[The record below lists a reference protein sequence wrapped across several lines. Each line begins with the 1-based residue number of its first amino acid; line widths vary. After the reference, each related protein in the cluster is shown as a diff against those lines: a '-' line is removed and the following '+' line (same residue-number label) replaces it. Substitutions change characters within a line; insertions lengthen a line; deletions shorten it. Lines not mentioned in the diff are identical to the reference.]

1 MLKGATTRILFD
13 KEILDIET
21 VGNWLHYT
29 LSAGQSREH
38 AAAALEGF
46 CYGSGL
52 LLIHNQRLWQII
64 DNWVRNIPMDIF
76 MELLPLLRRTFA
88 VFSDPERRKMMELAK
103 FGPVEVGK
111 EKVNEDQ
118 LDEGRAE
125 LVMGTVRELL
135 G

>member
-1 MLKGATTRILFD
+1 
-13 KEILDIET
+13 
-21 VGNWLHYT
+21 
-29 LSAGQSREH
+29 
-38 AAAALEGF
+38 
-46 CYGSGL
+46 
-52 LLIHNQRLWQII
+52 
-64 DNWVRNIPMDIF
+64 MDIF

-103 FGPVEVGK
+103 FGPVEVRK